1 MFLCCKL
8 YIRVVSSQYDA
19 VRSNINFTFS
29 SQFKNNKNKQP
40 TLTTHPNCVFVDNMC
55 SNHQHT
61 HFVQNPTLKN
71 FILWVLS
78 NITISWKGHCAC
90 PGQPPP
96 PADISVC
103 DYLFN
108 YILSASCKLLNEQ
121 MCSRNINC
129 CSSIILNIIAYFL
142 CLSSS
147 NCGTHPICISSL
159 FLVYMKKLLGH
170 FCQYFERDPFL
181 LYSSC

>member
-1 MFLCCKL
+1 MQ
-8 YIRVVSSQYDA
+8 YVVILILLSAHNSKTTKTNNQPSQH
-19 VRSNINFTFS
+19 T
-29 SQFKNNKNKQP
+29 P
-40 TLTTHPNCVFVDNMC
+40 TVCLLTTCA
-55 SNHQHT
+55 
-61 HFVQNPTLKN
+61 PTTNILILCRILPKKN
-71 FILWVLS
+71 FILWVFI